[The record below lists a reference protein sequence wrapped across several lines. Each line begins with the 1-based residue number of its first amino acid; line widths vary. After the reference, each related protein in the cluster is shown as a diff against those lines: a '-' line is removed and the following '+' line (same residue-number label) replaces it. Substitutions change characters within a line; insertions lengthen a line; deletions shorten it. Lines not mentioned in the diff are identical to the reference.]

1 MAVGFGVLARVA
13 RHSLKWGSQTS
24 SQAVSYVLKG
34 ANPMAIF
41 PYALLFIPLTFA
53 LCCLVPAGA
62 FGPAA
67 PGSRRGWVAVGL
79 AILLSW
85 MGSRWLF
92 RCQNFAMFSFCS
104 YAIAALV
111 GGVAGR
117 RAGLYGTLA
126 SLWYLAYSLLDWSI
140 FASPEQIQA
149 LGRFPIDAQ
158 IFLCVILP
166 GHLGAVAASGVLRL
180 EASEPASNAL

>member
-1 MAVGFGVLARVA
+1 
-13 RHSLKWGSQTS
+13 
-24 SQAVSYVLKG
+24 
-34 ANPMAIF
+34 MAIF
-41 PYALLFIPLTFA
+41 PFALLFIPFTFA

-67 PGSRRGWVAVGL
+67 PGSKRGWLAVGL
-79 AILLSW
+79 AILLSG
-85 MGSRWLF
+85 MCSGWLF
-92 RCQNFAMFSFCS
+92 RCQNFVMFSFCS

-117 RAGLYGTLA
+117 RAWLYGTLA
-126 SLWYLAYSLLDWSI
+126 SLWYLAYALFEWAITSSL
-140 FASPEQIQA
+140 EQIQA

-158 IFLCVILP
+158 IVLCVILS

-180 EASEPASNAL
+180 EAPESAANAL

>member
-1 MAVGFGVLARVA
+1 
-13 RHSLKWGSQTS
+13 
-24 SQAVSYVLKG
+24 
-34 ANPMAIF
+34 MAIS
-41 PYALLFIPLTFA
+41 PYALLFIPFTFA

-62 FGPAA
+62 LGPAA
-67 PGSRRGWVAVGL
+67 PGSRRGWVATGL
-79 AILLSW
+79 AFLLSG
-85 MGSRWLF
+85 MSSCWLF

-126 SLWYLAYSLLDWSI
+126 SLWYLAYALFEWSI
-140 FASPEQIQA
+140 TGSPEQIQA
-149 LGRFPIDAQ
+149 VGRFPIDAQ
-158 IFLCVILP
+158 IIFCVILP

-180 EASEPASNAL
+180 EALALAANAP